1 MADNVQKEQ
10 ISKFI
15 QLTGSDSGRAKF
27 YLESSNWNYEVAV
40 ASFFDNDDGGE
51 DLYEA
56 PTAQPEPLP
65 PKPSQPTGPS
75 AASAFPPP
83 SSRPSRFA
91 TLGNYQTQESSS
103 SEEDEGQA
111 FYAGGSETSG
121 QQIIGPKKRD
131 GKKVVD
137 NLFQSAREHGAE
149 EVDRSEKKPTKSM
162 AFKGSGYRLGE
173 TEDGPA
179 DIVQGAPLQSG
190 PRQVDMVLKLWKDGF
205 SVDNG
210 ELRDFHNPAN
220 KEFLDSVAKG
230 EVPNELIR
238 MARGGEV
245 NLNMEDHRQENYVKP
260 KETLKAFSGHGNM
273 LGSPAP
279 NVAVPSAAAGS
290 ATTGPQ
296 SNVNVDQSRPTTSLQ
311 IRLADGSR
319 MVAKFNHTHRISDIR
334 QHIIANNPRYAGAN
348 FVLMTTFPNKELTDE
363 SQTLEQGKLLNAV
376 IVQRIK

>member
-1 MADNVQKEQ
+1 MADNVQKEE

-15 QLTGSDSGRAKF
+15 QLTGADSGRAKF

-40 ASFFDNDDGGE
+40 ASFFDNDDGDE

-56 PTAQPEPLP
+56 PVAEPAPLP
-65 PKPSQPTGPS
+65 PKPTQPTNSS
-75 AASAFPPP
+75 AASFPPA
-83 SSRPSRFA
+83 STRPSRFA
-91 TLGNYQTQESSS
+91 TLGSYQDRENSSS
-103 SEEDEGQA
+103 SDDEGQA

-121 QQIIGPKKRD
+121 QQIIGPKKRE

-137 NLFQSAREHGAE
+137 NLFKSAREHGAE
-149 EVDRSEKKPTKSM
+149 EVDRSEKKPLKSM

-210 ELRDFHNPAN
+210 ELRDFQSPAN

-230 EVPNELIR
+230 EVPQELIKL
-238 MARGGEV
+238 ARGGEV
-245 NLNMEDHRQENYVKP
+245 NLNMEDHRQEAFVKS
-260 KETLKAFSGHGNM
+260 KEATKAFSGQGNL

-279 NVAVPSAAAGS
+279 NIAPAAAGS
-290 ATTGPQ
+290 AAAAAASQ
-296 SNVNVDQSRPTTSLQ
+296 SSVAVDGSRPTTSLQ

-348 FVLMTTFPNKELTDE
+348 FILMTTFPNKELSDE
-363 SQTLEQGKLLNAV
+363 SLTLDQGKLLNAV
-376 IVQRIK
+376 IVQRLK

>member
-15 QLTGSDSGRAKF
+15 QLTGTDSGRAKF

-40 ASFFDNDDGGE
+40 ASFFDNDDGDEG
-51 DLYEA
+51 LYEA
-56 PTAQPEPLP
+56 PSAQPESLP
-65 PKPSQPTGPS
+65 PKPSQPTGQSSS
-75 AASAFPPP
+75 AAFPPP

-91 TLGNYQTQESSS
+91 TIGNYQTQDSSS
-103 SEEDEGQA
+103 SSEDEGQA

-179 DIVQGAPLQSG
+179 DIVQGAPLRSG

-210 ELRDFHNPAN
+210 ELRDFQNAAN

-230 EVPNELIR
+230 EVPQELIR
-238 MARGGEV
+238 LARGGEV

-260 KETLKAFSGHGNM
+260 KEVIRAFSGQGNM

-279 NVAVPSAAAGS
+279 NVAVTPAAAGS
-290 ATTGPQ
+290 ATAA
-296 SNVNVDQSRPTTSLQ
+296 SHSVNVDQSRPTTSLQ

-319 MVAKFNHTHRISDIR
+319 MVAKFNHTHKISDIR
-334 QHIIANNPRYAGAN
+334 QHIVANNPRYAGAN
-348 FVLMTTFPNKELTDE
+348 FILMTTFPNKELTDE
-363 SQTLEQGKLLNAV
+363 TQTLEQGKLLNAV
-376 IVQRIK
+376 IVQRLK

>member
-1 MADNVQKEQ
+1 MADNVKKDQ

-15 QLTGSDSGRAKF
+15 QLTGTDTDRAQF

-40 ASFFDNDDGGE
+40 ASFFDNDDGDD

-56 PTAQPEPLP
+56 PSAQPQPLP
-65 PKPSQPTGPS
+65 PKSTQPSESS
-75 AASAFPPP
+75 AAAFPPS
-83 SSRPSRFA
+83 SSRNSRFA
-91 TLGNYQTQESSS
+91 TIGNYQTQESSS

-137 NLFQSAREHGAE
+137 NLFKSAREHGAE
-149 EVDRSEKKPTKSM
+149 EVDRSEKAPKKSM

-179 DIVQGAPLQSG
+179 DIVQGAPIQSS

-210 ELRDFHNPAN
+210 ELRDFHNPTN
-220 KEFLDSVAKG
+220 KEFLDSVSRG
-230 EVPNELIR
+230 EVPQELIR
-238 MARGGEV
+238 LARGGEV

-260 KETLKAFSGHGNM
+260 KEATKAFSGHGNM

-279 NVAVPSAAAGS
+279 NIAVASAAAGS
-290 ATTGPQ
+290 AAAA
-296 SNVNVDQSRPTTSLQ
+296 SRSSVNVDQSRPTTSLQ

-319 MVAKFNHTHRISDIR
+319 MVAKFNHTHRVSDIR
-334 QHIIANNPRYAGAN
+334 QHIVANNPQYAGAQ

-363 SQTLEQGKLLNAV
+363 TQTLEQGKLLNAV
-376 IVQRIK
+376 IVQRLK